1 MQVKLIDPSL
11 YSYDDLVPA
20 TIGSAGLDL
29 KLARDAL
36 SALDLY
42 ATGVGLTN
50 DLVGTGIAV
59 AIPEGY
65 VGLVVPRS
73 SSGHK
78 HNFRLGN
85 TIGVIDSDYRGEI
98 KLSIGGGDVSK
109 FKRGVTV
116 AQLVVVPY
124 VKPDVQIVH
133 EFSDTTYRGEGGF
146 GSTDEH
152 SNAVPAREAF
162 GPQEWDDP
170 YFEVPDVDIDYCP
183 RHGEDDCSGCKL

>member
-29 KLARDAL
+29 KLARDVL
-36 SALDLY
+36 SAFDLY

-50 DLVGTGIAV
+50 DLVGTGLAV

-73 SSGHK
+73 SAGHK
-78 HNFRLGN
+78 HNLRLAN

-124 VKPDVQIVH
+124 IKPNVQVVH
-133 EFSDTTYRGEGGF
+133 EFSESTFRGEGGF
-146 GSTDEH
+146 GSTDPVLGPEQLDD
-152 SNAVPAREAF
+152 ELF
-162 GPQEWDDP
+162 GDLDAYDYDDT
-170 YFEVPDVDIDYCP
+170 YTKPDP
-183 RHGEDDCSGCKL
+183 EDDCDGCKI